1 MPQKEIEPAMDAH
14 IVAVSAQSQE
24 ALGTRLIDIKRY
36 LQEKPQA
43 IQDVAYT
50 LGAHRDHLSH
60 RGYLISDSA
69 GNVTSVKSNVL
80 AVPTEPSLVYTFT
93 GQGAHWGGMGKD
105 LFNCFA
111 TFRRD
116 ICIMD
121 QALQGLELHPTWKIE
136 GGSTIWTLVSF

>member
-1 MPQKEIEPAMDAH
+1 MDAY

-24 ALGTRLIDIKRY
+24 ALGNRLIDIKKY
-36 LQEKPQA
+36 LQERPQA

-69 GNVTSVKSNVL
+69 GSVTSVKSNVS
-80 AVPTEPSLVYTFT
+80 AVPTKPNLIYTFT

-105 LFNCFA
+105 LFNCFE

-116 ICIMD
+116 IRIMD
-121 QALQGLELHPTWKIE
+121 QALHRLELHPTWKIE
-136 GGSTIWTLVSF
+136 GNFENLGLVSFLMY